1 MPKRRFKFSLH
12 SKDLEARKV
21 VFVDFLLPTT
31 PVSLDAAFMDLSG
44 LFLNIYLSFLC
55 GYSVTFDVTS
65 LQPNKWFTTFIYQN
79 LFNAV
84 M

>member
-1 MPKRRFKFSLH
+1 MPKRRFKFSLR

-21 VFVDFLLPTT
+21 VFVDFLLPTI
-31 PVSLDAAFMDLSG
+31 PASLDAAFVHLSG

-65 LQPNKWFTTFIYQN
+65 LQPNKWFTTLMYQK
-79 LFNAV
+79 LFNVV